1 MWPLILAIRT
11 EPVGAARADAGFEIR
26 LRGLLDRF
34 ARPPHPRLPY
44 LTQLATSFSIDSGA
58 R

>member
-1 MWPLILAIRT
+1 MGYPSMWPLILDIRI

-34 ARPPHPRLPY
+34 ARPPHASLN
-44 LTQLATSFSIDSGA
+44 
-58 R
+58 